1 MLDKSLAV
9 RYAAAL
15 YGAAKGQ
22 GSVETVLEEIDG
34 FISVMSQ
41 DTRLRSFFL
50 HPAISPSQKK
60 GLLDELVENRLSK
73 LSLSFLSILV
83 DEKRMNYIEMI
94 RDTLLTQFNHEQN
107 RVKASVASVLPISP
121 DLQKKIRERIA
132 AYLNKDVE
140 IEFTSDSNLLGGVKL
155 FIEDKVI
162 DGSVLHN
169 LKKLENKI
177 ALG

>member
-60 GLLDELVENRLSK
+60 DC
-73 LSLSFLSILV
+73 
-83 DEKRMNYIEMI
+83 
-94 RDTLLTQFNHEQN
+94 LTN
-107 RVKASVASVLPISP
+107 S
-121 DLQKKIRERIA
+121 
-132 AYLNKDVE
+132 
-140 IEFTSDSNLLGGVKL
+140 
-155 FIEDKVI
+155 
-162 DGSVLHN
+162 
-169 LKKLENKI
+169 
-177 ALG
+177 

>member
-1 MLDKSLAV
+1 M
-9 RYAAAL
+9 
-15 YGAAKGQ
+15 
-22 GSVETVLEEIDG
+22 
-34 FISVMSQ
+34 
-41 DTRLRSFFL
+41 
-50 HPAISPSQKK
+50 
-60 GLLDELVENRLSK
+60 
-73 LSLSFLSILV
+73 SILV